1 MNLATLKLVSGRA
14 IAFSSTLM
22 LSLALVSSMPR
33 FKERR
38 QRYFADAAIEGSLTR
53 MQFLHLAGANINARG
68 AGRSP
73 LFLAA
78 GEGRLRAVRYLLDE
92 GADVN
97 ARENDGNTALTE
109 AAFFGHIPV
118 IKDLL
123 VRGADVNAIS
133 TNGTAL
139 DIAIGKNNPA
149 LVELLQHYGA
159 KRASQIR

>member
-1 MNLATLKLVSGRA
+1 MNLAGLKIMGGRA

-38 QRYFADAAIEGSLTR
+38 QRYFADAATDGSLTR
-53 MQFLHLAGANINARG
+53 MQFLHLAGASVNARG
-68 AGRSP
+68 TGRSP
-73 LFLAA
+73 LFLAV

-97 ARENDGNTALTE
+97 ARESDGNTAVTE

-118 IKDLL
+118 IKELL

-133 TNGTAL
+133 GNGTAL
-139 DIAIGKNNPA
+139 DIAISKSNPA
-149 LVELLQHYGA
+149 MIELLQHYGA
-159 KRASQIR
+159 KRASEIR

>member
-1 MNLATLKLVSGRA
+1 
-14 IAFSSTLM
+14 M

-38 QRYFADAAIEGSLTR
+38 QRYFADAATEGSLTR
-53 MQFLHLAGANINARG
+53 MQFLHLAGANVNAGG

-92 GADVN
+92 DADVN

-109 AAFFGHIPV
+109 AVFFGHIPV

-133 TNGTAL
+133 ANGTAL
-139 DIAIGKNNPA
+139 DVAIGKNNPA

-159 KRASQIR
+159 KRASEIR